1 MRPIRMWSKRLA
13 GDGVERRIRWP
24 GPQGGEELLGC
35 STPHRQLVSW
45 VEAAGCDHRQDEDP
59 TVAEQC
65 LINVRVERADAF
77 GDMGQVELDR
87 PATTR
92 LEVNEER
99 TLLRV
104 EDVPGVRLAV
114 QQLLGG
120 SSLANRTGRGR
131 ERPRQKVPIRLAERR
146 RSLEVPHNLLSFPH

>member
-1 MRPIRMWSKRLA
+1 TCPHVHAVTSERVCARFA
-13 GDGVERRIRWP
+13 GGQGGSPADGVERRIRWP

-45 VEAAGCDHRQDEDP
+45 LEAPGCDHRQDEDP

-65 LINVRVERADAF
+65 LINVRVERADVF

-104 EDVPGVRLAV
+104 DDVPGARLCA
-114 QQLLGG
+114 QELLRCA
-120 SSLANRTGRGR
+120 LA
-131 ERPRQKVPIRLAERR
+131 P
-146 RSLEVPHNLLSFPH
+146 